1 MDELDDEL
9 WDFDLLSNMNYTE
22 SVNGP
27 MQYSEIIV
35 PTEGNDHTDTEIINA
50 ALKGDYNHAIHT
62 PGEEVEKPLSN
73 VYKQSMKILETATA
87 DYFLQAT

>member
-50 ALKGDYNHAIHT
+50 ALLKAITITQSIH
-62 PGEEVEKPLSN
+62 PEK
-73 VYKQSMKILETATA
+73 K
-87 DYFLQAT
+87 